1 MTFAPRFT
9 SFFLTPLLGLGPLLA
24 QSPTNETLQL
34 RVTESDGAQIA
45 PNSHSNKGLSVEVTD
60 GTGAR
65 VSDAA
70 VVFRLPDSAS
80 TGTFA
85 DGSHSAVAYTDGS
98 GIAHVSGI
106 QWSSTPGPVAIRIT
120 ATRGAAHAG
129 TLFEENLTA
138 ASTEVSAPVAKP
150 QIAFAPPAP
159 VAREEAAV
167 PPLATPGIEAPKV
180 QILSD
185 IEPSSRA
192 ARSSIA
198 PVLHGSGTGP
208 AVSIT
213 SDPGGER
220 GHINRKKWLII
231 AGIAAAAGAGAFLA
245 THHSSGS
252 ASSAAS
258 GPSIGAPTINIGR

>member
-9 SFFLTPLLGLGPLLA
+9 SFLLTPLLGFGPLFA

-34 RVTESDGAQIA
+34 RVTGSDGAQIA
-45 PNSHSNKGLSVEVTD
+45 PNSHSDKGFSVEVTD

-70 VVFRLPDSAS
+70 VVFRLPDSSS

-138 ASTEVSAPVAKP
+138 ASTDVSAPAARPPV
-150 QIAFAPPAP
+150 AFAAPAP
-159 VAREEAAV
+159 IAREVAA
-167 PPLATPGIEAPKV
+167 PPLAVPGVEAPKV

-198 PVLHGSGTGP
+198 PVLQGSGTGP

-213 SDPGGER
+213 SDPGSEG
-220 GHINRKKWLII
+220 GHFSKKKWLII

-245 THHSSGS
+245 THSQSSG
-252 ASSAAS
+252 SSAAS
-258 GPSIGAPTINIGR
+258 GPAIGAPTINIGR

>member
-9 SFFLTPLLGLGPLLA
+9 SFLLTPLLGLGPLFA
-24 QSPTNETLQL
+24 QSPANETLQV

-45 PNSHSNKGLSVEVTD
+45 PNSRSNKGLSVEVTD

-85 DGSHSAVAYTDGS
+85 DGSHSAVAYTDGT

-129 TLFEENLTA
+129 TLFEENLTTA
-138 ASTEVSAPVAKP
+138 PTDVSTPVAKP
-150 QIAFAPPAP
+150 PVAFAAPAP
-159 VAREEAAV
+159 IAREVAA
-167 PPLATPGIEAPKV
+167 PALATPGVEAPKI

-192 ARSSIA
+192 AKPSIA

-208 AVSIT
+208 SVSIT

-220 GHINRKKWLII
+220 SHISRKKWLII
-231 AGIAAAAGAGAFLA
+231 AGIAAAGGAGAFLA
-245 THHSSGS
+245 THSQSSG
-252 ASSAAS
+252 SSAAS

>member
-9 SFFLTPLLGLGPLLA
+9 SFLLTPLLGLGPLFA
-24 QSPTNETLQL
+24 QSPINETLQL

-45 PNSHSNKGLSVEVTD
+45 PSSHSNKGLSVEVTD
-60 GTGAR
+60 ETGAR

-70 VVFRLPDSAS
+70 VVFRLPDSAA

-98 GIAHVSGI
+98 GVAHVSGI
-106 QWSSTPGPVAIRIT
+106 HWSATPGPVVIRIT
-120 ATRGAAHAG
+120 AARGAAHAG

-138 ASTEVSAPVAKP
+138 ASTNASAPVAKQVAALAEP
-150 QIAFAPPAP
+150 EPIAREVAPPAP
-159 VAREEAAV
+159 AA
-167 PPLATPGIEAPKV
+167 PGVEMPKI

-185 IEPSSRA
+185 IEPTSRA

-213 SDPGGER
+213 CDPGGER
-220 GHINRKKWLII
+220 GHISRKKWLII

-245 THHSSGS
+245 IHSQSSSS
-252 ASSAAS
+252 AAAS
-258 GPSIGAPTINIGR
+258 GPSIGTPTINIGR